1 MSAAPKQKLIIL
13 GATGSIGTSAM
24 AVLRAHPQLFQLVGM
39 SAYQNSQALQQLAA
53 EFNCSRCWLLCQ
65 DSQADML
72 AYLRAAEVDSV
83 LVAISGAAALLPT
96 LAAIKGSKRVLLAN
110 KEVMVMAG
118 ALIKAEAQ
126 RHGCELIPVDS
137 EHSAVLQCWPQALA
151 GEAQVARS
159 VEQITLTASGGPFW
173 QSPLEQ
179 LSEVSVEQACAHPQ
193 WRMGAKISV
202 DSATMMNK
210 ALEVIEAGRL
220 FDLSVEAIKVLIHPQ
235 SIVHAL
241 VRYCDGAEI
250 AQLSPPDMRTAIAY
264 ALAYPQR
271 LPLPTARLD
280 LARLARLD
288 FYPVDYQRF
297 PALRLGYQALAS
309 ANSAAIV
316 FNAANEIAVS
326 AFLRRAIKFTD
337 ILPLVERSLD
347 QIASSPC
354 TELDDILAVDRQA
367 REQTQAMLER

>member
-1 MSAAPKQKLIIL
+1 MSTAPKQKLIIL

-53 EFNCSRCWLLCQ
+53 EFNCPRCWLLSQ
-65 DSQADML
+65 GSQAEML
-72 AYLRAAEVDSV
+72 AYLRSAEADSV

-118 ALIKAEAQ
+118 ELIKAEAQ
-126 RHGCELIPVDS
+126 RHSCELIPVDS

-151 GEAQVARS
+151 GEVQAARS

-179 LSEVSVEQACAHPQ
+179 LAEVSVEQACAHPQ

-220 FDLSVEAIKVLIHPQ
+220 FDLSGKFIKVLIHPQ

-271 LPLPTARLD
+271 LPLATARLD
-280 LARLARLD
+280 LAQLARLD

-297 PALRLGYQALAS
+297 PALRLGYQALGS

-337 ILPLVERSLD
+337 ILPVVERTLD

>member
-1 MSAAPKQKLIIL
+1 MSAVPKQKLIIL

-24 AVLRAHPQLFQLVGM
+24 AVLRAHPQLFQLVGI

-53 EFNCSRCWLLCQ
+53 EFNCSRCWLLNQ
-65 DSQADML
+65 GSQAEML
-72 AYLRAAEVDSV
+72 AYLRSAEVDSV

-126 RHGCELIPVDS
+126 HHGCELIPVDS

-220 FDLSVEAIKVLIHPQ
+220 FDLSGKSIKVLIHPQ

-354 TELDDILAVDRQA
+354 TGLDDILAVDRQA

>member
-151 GEAQVARS
+151 GEAQAARS

-179 LSEVSVEQACAHPQ
+179 LAEVSVEQACAHPQ

-220 FDLSVEAIKVLIHPQ
+220 FDLSAEAIKVLIHPQ

-316 FNAANEIAVS
+316 FNAANEMAVS

-337 ILPLVERSLD
+337 ILPLVERTLD

-354 TELDDILAVDRQA
+354 TELDDILAVDQQA

>member
-151 GEAQVARS
+151 GEAQAARS

-179 LSEVSVEQACAHPQ
+179 LAEVSVEQACAHPQ

-220 FDLSVEAIKVLIHPQ
+220 FDLSAEAIKVLIHPQ

-316 FNAANEIAVS
+316 FNAANEMAVS

>member
-1 MSAAPKQKLIIL
+1 MSATPKQKLIIL

-53 EFNCSRCWLLCQ
+53 EFNCSRCWLLSHG
-65 DSQADML
+65 SQADML
-72 AYLRAAEVDSV
+72 AYLRSAEADSV

-96 LAAIKGSKRVLLAN
+96 LAAIKGSRRVLLAN

-220 FDLSVEAIKVLIHPQ
+220 FDLSAEAIKVLIHPQ

-271 LPLPTARLD
+271 LPLATARLD
-280 LARLARLD
+280 LAQLARLD

-297 PALRLGYQALAS
+297 PALRLGYQALGS
-309 ANSAAIV
+309 TNSAAIV
-316 FNAANEIAVS
+316 FNAANEMAVS

-337 ILPLVERSLD
+337 ILPLVERTLD